1 MTVFAE
7 SSAESSSFVKEHVV
21 KVGKP
26 VYQIVIGQFIATFLV
41 AALCLFVDWVAAYSA
56 FLGGLTCAVPSAFM
70 AWRMGRRVLRS
81 PLTASHLVRGEL
93 GKLGITLFMF
103 SMVFY
108 WIESLK
114 VGFFFAALVFGLLC
128 NVFVPLLAD
137 YQQEDRRHD

>member
-1 MTVFAE
+1 
-7 SSAESSSFVKEHVV
+7 
-21 KVGKP
+21 
-26 VYQIVIGQFIATFLV
+26 
-41 AALCLFVDWVAAYSA
+41 LCLFVDWVAAYSA

-114 VGFFFAALVFGLLC
+114 VGFFFAALLFGLLC

-137 YQQEDRRHD
+137 HQQEDRRHD